1 MATYKQCMHV
11 TKEMDI
17 PQFACSYTAAPFF
30 ITELPFLICVNVEL
44 THSPAPT
51 IFFCDTPRTQYTRL
65 NLSTMA
71 TLGTEESGLCRGV
84 PV

>member
-1 MATYKQCMHV
+1 MILLQESQKQCMHV

-44 THSPAPT
+44 THSPAPYNFLSRYSKNT
-51 IFFCDTPRTQYTRL
+51 IYTVEPL
-65 NLSTMA
+65 HNGH
-71 TLGTEESGLCRGV
+71 LGDRRKWSL
-84 PV
+84 

>member
-51 IFFCDTPRTQYTRL
+51 IFFCDTPRTQYTRAEPL
-65 NLSTMA
+65 HDGH
-71 TLGTEESGLCRGV
+71 LGDRRKWSL
-84 PV
+84 